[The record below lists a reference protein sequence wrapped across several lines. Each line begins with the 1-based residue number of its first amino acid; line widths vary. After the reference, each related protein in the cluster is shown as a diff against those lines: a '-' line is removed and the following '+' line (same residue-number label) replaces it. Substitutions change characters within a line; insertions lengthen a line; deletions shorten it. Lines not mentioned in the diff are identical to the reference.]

1 MNPIALLVLSVSV
14 NIRLAAV
21 VCCVSSLESS
31 MLHMHLTRY
40 RYSNQINASQPPKSA
55 PNIGHVCLRL
65 PSSVRPVILPRG
77 HAWRV
82 SLPLSWSLAES
93 VEVRKPEEVA
103 ADTLRS
109 PSRRIF
115 RQRPPIFMCPGVAIH
130 SGSGVSANSDEAE
143 VSPQQPRRHPPSD
156 CSKSGP
162 SDTGSLWDQPL
173 WCDGGVME
181 SAVMPT
187 ICIVSP
193 LIGGWLAVYLYP

>member
-1 MNPIALLVLSVSV
+1 M
-14 NIRLAAV
+14 
-21 VCCVSSLESS
+21 
-31 MLHMHLTRY
+31 
-40 RYSNQINASQPPKSA
+40 
-55 PNIGHVCLRL
+55 CLRL

-156 CSKSGP
+156 CSRSGP
-162 SDTGSLWDQPL
+162 SDVTGSLWDQPL
-173 WCDGGVME
+173 WCDGGVIE

-187 ICIVSP
+187 ICLVSP
-193 LIGGWLAVYLYP
+193 LIGWLSTCTHDRSGGCTVSIAIRYPFEAPLTAHTSPQDRDAGLKPLSLLIPPLRIGTPA